1 MWVIEKQILV
11 CFALSLR
18 MVFGRSGKFISKF
31 RGYFKLSFIMVEVDL
46 EGYFMYF
53 HSDRPTDVDYL
64 ANLKATVCIFIMVEI
79 CNFLENSTEY
89 IL

>member
-31 RGYFKLSFIMVEVDL
+31 RGYFKLSFIMVEVDNLYINL
-46 EGYFMYF
+46 EGYIELSFMHQLIILEVGNLEPRGYFMY
-53 HSDRPTDVDYL
+53 Y
-64 ANLKATVCIFIMVEI
+64 NNKGG
-79 CNFLENSTEY
+79 
-89 IL
+89 